1 MRQIFVLFGEWIVT
15 FTFNYLLFQIH
26 FPTYSLSHSLSHLNI
41 IYSFIIYSFLII
53 IHFSTFF
60 YSIPYYYNRKKI
72 FEEWIVA
79 HQTWWA
85 TLHEQKKTSFK
96 ETVGAL
102 FSSFFRFYT
111 LYFGYICYV
120 RDALTQEMVRREQ
133 IKLAKRW
140 AQGSL
145 TWLNFI
151 PVGLNNG
158 TCIDTGKHKLDNKTL
173 DPKNKIIEKIIYI
186 YIYIMK
192 TSASKLWSTNQLH
205 SYQSLLWTH
214 TFTFTDGHTG
224 LLNLQTKLE
233 SFLLSA
239 REEA

>member
-85 TLHEQKKTSFK
+85 TLHEQKKKKTSFK

-120 RDALTQEMVRREQ
+120 RDALTQELVRREQ

-186 YIYIMK
+186 SWK
-192 TSASKLWSTNQLH
+192 QVQASCEAQTNYTVIKVYCGLTL
-205 SYQSLLWTH
+205 SL
-214 TFTFTDGHTG
+214 
-224 LLNLQTKLE
+224 
-233 SFLLSA
+233 SLSQMDT
-239 REEA
+239 RGY

>member
-1 MRQIFVLFGEWIVT
+1 MNSSSSDLMS
-15 FTFNYLLFQIH
+15 
-26 FPTYSLSHSLSHLNI
+26 YSSWA
-41 IYSFIIYSFLII
+41 
-53 IHFSTFF
+53 
-60 YSIPYYYNRKKI
+60 KK
-72 FEEWIVA
+72 
-79 HQTWWA
+79 
-85 TLHEQKKTSFK
+85 KKTSFK

-120 RDALTQEMVRREQ
+120 RDALTQELVRREQ

-186 YIYIMK
+186 SWKQVQASCEAQTNYTVIKVYCGLTLSLSLVACKFSLKRLLPTDEFRTPSGRTLPTK
-192 TSASKLWSTNQLH
+192 TISRPLMP
-205 SYQSLLWTH
+205 
-214 TFTFTDGHTG
+214 FTVTI
-224 LLNLQTKLE
+224 LP
-233 SFLLSA
+233 
-239 REEA
+239 RPRRP